1 MMSSMP
7 MRPVFLG
14 LVAGVLAAAGAVG
27 AASPDEPRFTKTA
40 DLVRPANYREWTFLT
55 SGLGMTYDTPGTE
68 IGASANQTFTNV
80 YVTPAAYRSFM
91 KTGHW
96 PDRTMFVLEAR
107 SSATEG
113 SINRGG
119 RFQTTLGG
127 IEVEVMDRK
136 RFPKTKWGYFAFGP
150 DASASPTA
158 KPLPDT
164 APCFT
169 CHSQH
174 GAVDATFVQFYPTLL
189 EVAKRLGT
197 LSPSHQDPLAPA
209 AIR

>member
-1 MMSSMP
+1 
-7 MRPVFLG
+7 
-14 LVAGVLAAAGAVG
+14 
-27 AASPDEPRFTKTA
+27 
-40 DLVRPANYREWTFLT
+40 
-55 SGLGMTYDTPGTE
+55 
-68 IGASANQTFTNV
+68 
-80 YVTPAAYRSFM
+80 
-91 KTGHW
+91 
-96 PDRTMFVLEAR
+96 MFVLEAR

-127 IEVEVMDRK
+127 IEVEVMDLK
-136 RFPKTKWGYFAFGP
+136 RFPKTKWGYFAFGS
-150 DASASPTA
+150 DANASPTA

-197 LSPSHQDPLAPA
+197 LGPSHQDPLAPA